1 MRKYLEW
8 EQKSQL
14 GDASGGIL
22 RREFL
27 PKGLN
32 FSFPFKYKELSLQM
46 TARFIWKLE
55 WNGHLPREMF
65 LTQNDLRNRKIDHS
79 HHHKGTESVVR
90 TSSHETISIF
100 YVLSSD
106 RTNEIEFFSWRG
118 QIGQP
123 VSGRSGN
130 GKVPYFLVKHKSCRW
145 CLKVHGCRA
154 CHGVLRLTLDWLSLW
169 LVTHDG

>member
-14 GDASGGIL
+14 GDTSGGIL

-27 PKGLN
+27 PEVLN

-46 TARFIWKLE
+46 TARCIRKLE

-65 LTQNDLRNRKIDHS
+65 LTQNDLRNRKIEHS

-106 RTNEIEFFSWRG
+106 RTNEIEFFHG
-118 QIGQP
+118 GDKLVNLCP
-123 VSGRSGN
+123 EDLEM
-130 GKVPYFLVKHKSCRW
+130 GKCHISLSNT
-145 CLKVHGCRA
+145 RA
-154 CHGVLRLTLDWLSLW
+154 VDGV
-169 LVTHDG
+169 